1 MSPAEPLA
9 IAVSGVA
16 HRYGKV
22 TALADVSLAIPVGSA
37 TALVGPDGVGKS
49 TLLALI
55 AGVRRLQT
63 GSIRTLDGNIASR
76 AHRDDIMARIAY
88 MPQGLGSN
96 LYPSLSVAENI
107 DYFGRLFGQSAK
119 ERAARIEQLLLATG
133 LAPFPDRPA
142 GKLSGG
148 MKQKLSLCCTLIHD
162 PDLLILDEPTT
173 GIDPLSRRQFWR
185 LIDGIRARRPSL
197 TVLVSTAYME
207 EAERFDHIIAIDAGR
222 VLAQGT
228 PAELLTRT
236 GAEHFEQAYIV
247 LHGSSVPPPALNV
260 PLAPLPPSADGKPA
274 IIAES
279 LTRRF
284 GDFVAVDHV
293 SFAIRRGEIFGFLGS
308 NGCGKT
314 TTMKMI
320 AGLLDISDGRAE
332 LLGRP
337 VEASDLSTRLRVG
350 YMSQGFSLYEE
361 LTARA
366 NLELHA
372 RLYRIPE
379 TEVTTRIDETLR
391 RFGLTDVADKKP
403 PGLPLGMRQRLQL
416 AAACLHR
423 PEVLILDEP
432 TSGVDPK
439 ARAMFWRLLRE
450 LSRRD
455 GVTIF
460 VSTHFM
466 DEAERCDR
474 ISLMHAGK
482 VLAVGTPE
490 ELRYAKRATDLED
503 AFVTYL
509 QEADPDG
516 ASEQAPGAASVAQP
530 GENARPAV
538 PVGSLHASLQRM
550 WAFSYREMR
559 ELTRDWVRLS
569 FALIGPLILLL
580 TFGYGITFDVENLSF
595 AVLDSDHSAQSRQ
608 LIENFAASRYFHRKV
623 ALQSETDIDRRL
635 RAGELRLV
643 IDIPPGFG
651 RDLLAGRRP
660 EVGFFI
666 DGATPFRAETTRNYV
681 DGIVLSYAQDLAR
694 RTYGK
699 VPNLVAA
706 TVEPRFRYNQDF
718 RSVFALTPG
727 LIMIF
732 LALFSS
738 MLAALGVVREREIG
752 SITNLYASPATVAEF
767 LLGKQAPYVLFGFA
781 SFLSLMVLA
790 GVVFGVTVKGSLA
803 ALMLGGLLYVFA
815 ITALGILVSVFVPS
829 QVAAIVTTAIITTV
843 PAINFSG
850 YLYPAAALQGS
861 GRFIGMSFPS
871 LWFQNIS
878 LGAITKALNFAD
890 LYPNHLILL
899 AFGITYLTAASL
911 LLRKQDV

>member
-1 MSPAEPLA
+1 MSPAEPF
-9 IAVSGVA
+9 AVEVSEVA
-16 HRYGKV
+16 YRYGKV
-22 TALADVSLAIPVGSA
+22 TALADMGLSVRAGNA

-55 AGVRRLQT
+55 AGVRRLQA
-63 GSIRTLDGNIASR
+63 GSIRTLGGDIASR
-76 AHRDDIMARIAY
+76 AHREDIMARIAY
-88 MPQGLGSN
+88 MPQGLGRN

-107 DYFGRLFGQSAK
+107 DYFGRLFGQSAT
-119 ERAARIEQLLLATG
+119 ERAARIKQLLRATG

-142 GKLSGG
+142 GNLSGG

-173 GIDPLSRRQFWR
+173 GVDPLSRRQFWR
-185 LIDGIRARRPSL
+185 LIDDIRAQRPQL

-207 EAERFDHIIAIDAGR
+207 EAERFDHVVAIDAGR
-222 VLAQGT
+222 VLAQGAPT
-228 PAELLTRT
+228 ELLKQTAT
-236 GAEHFEQAYIV
+236 QHFEQAYIA
-247 LHGSSVPPPALNV
+247 LHGGSVAAEASI
-260 PLAPLPPSADGKPA
+260 APLPPSADGPPA
-274 IIAES
+274 IVAEG

-293 SFAIRRGEIFGFLGS
+293 SFSIRRGEIFGFLGS

-314 TTMKMI
+314 TTMKMLT
-320 AGLLDISDGRAE
+320 GLLSVSDGRAE
-332 LLGRP
+332 LLGRS
-337 VEASDLSTRLRVG
+337 VEAGDLATRLRVG

-361 LTARA
+361 LTVRE

-379 TEVTTRIDETLR
+379 TEVKRVTDRALEH
-391 RFGLTDVADKKP
+391 FGLVEATSSKP
-403 PGLPLGMRQRLQL
+403 PSLPLGIRQRLQL

-423 PEVLILDEP
+423 PEVMILDEP
-432 TSGVDPK
+432 TSGVDPA
-439 ARAMFWRLLRE
+439 ARDMFWRLLGE

-466 DEAERCDR
+466 NEAERCDR
-474 ISLMHAGK
+474 VSLMHAGK

-490 ELRYAKRATDLED
+490 ELRQAKDTASLED
-503 AFVTYL
+503 AFIAYL
-509 QEADPDG
+509 DEADPDG
-516 ASEQAPGAASVAQP
+516 TVDEGSHAVWTTSAA
-530 GENARPAV
+530 ARPL
-538 PVGSLHASLQRM
+538 PTASLRASLRRM

-559 ELTRDWVRLS
+559 ELLRDWVRLG
-569 FALIGPLILLL
+569 FALLGPLLLLL

-595 AVLDSDHSAQSRQ
+595 AVLDRDHSADSRQ
-608 LIENFAASRYFHRKV
+608 LVESFAASRYFRQMTPLH
-623 ALQSETDIDRRL
+623 SETEVDRRL
-635 RAGELRLV
+635 RTGDLRLV

-651 RDLLAGRRP
+651 RDLVAGRRP
-660 EVGFFI
+660 EVAFFL

-681 DGIVLSYAQDLAR
+681 DGIVLSYVEDLAR
-694 RTYGK
+694 RTRGA
-699 VPNLVAA
+699 VPDLLAA
-706 TVEPRFRYNQDF
+706 KLEPRFRYNQDF

-732 LALFSS
+732 MVLFPS
-738 MLAALGVVREREIG
+738 MLAALGVVRERELG

-767 LLGKQAPYVLFGFA
+767 LLGKQLPYILFSCA
-781 SFLSLMVLA
+781 SFVSLLVLA
-790 GVVFGVTVKGSLA
+790 SLAFGVIVKGSLA
-803 ALMLGGLLYVFA
+803 ALALGGLLYVFA
-815 ITALGILVSVFVPS
+815 STAFGILVSVFVRS
-829 QVAAIVTTAIITTV
+829 QVAAIIVTAIVSTV

-861 GRFIGMSFPS
+861 GRFIGMSFPA
-871 LWFQNIS
+871 LWFQNVS
-878 LGAITKALNFAD
+878 LGTITKARSFVE

-899 AFGITYLTAASL
+899 AFGLAYLVAASL
-911 LLRKQDV
+911 LLRKQDG